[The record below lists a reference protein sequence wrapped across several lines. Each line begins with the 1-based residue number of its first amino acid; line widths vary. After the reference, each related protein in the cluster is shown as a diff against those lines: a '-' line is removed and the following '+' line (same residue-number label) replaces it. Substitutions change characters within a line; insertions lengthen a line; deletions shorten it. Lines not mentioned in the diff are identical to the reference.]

1 MAAAAGHIAPS
12 ESEAAM
18 DPINPRIPSLNVDDR
33 RANAPIDPLDVAM
46 MQFKAGPDSSRSNI
60 PEPRGNYSGIQAQAG
75 LPALDAIERQSLA
88 DFVAQPWRP
97 ASGPS
102 RSDMRK
108 TPDDPPASFTRA
120 SGFDESLQIAE
131 NYFKRG
137 LISPSEYQRLIERI
151 KLARI
156 AEQDDNEFI
165 GEPAR

>member
-1 MAAAAGHIAPS
+1 MAASAGHIAPS

-18 DPINPRIPSLNVDDR
+18 DRYANFPASQSVDDR
-33 RANAPIDPLDVAM
+33 RGDPSMDPLDVVTL
-46 MQFKAGPDSSRSNI
+46 QFKAGADSSRSSV

-108 TPDDPPASFTRA
+108 TPNDPPVSFTRA

-137 LISPSEYQRLIERI
+137 MISPAEYQRLIERI
-151 KLARI
+151 KLARM
-156 AEQDDNEFI
+156 AEQGDDEFI